1 MQTAWLKAY
10 FPKEYMASVLT
21 SYMGKTD
28 KIVHYVTACRHE
40 GIQILPPDI
49 NESGKDFTA
58 TAEGIRFGF
67 AGIRGVGA
75 GAAEVIIKERESGGT
90 FKNLHDFVSRVDA
103 TQCNRRVVEAL
114 IRSGE
119 VDAVMVETPHY
130 DHTTIGIDALTQGIH
145 TLVEKPIS
153 VHKADCERLIAAHKD
168 KKVVFSAMFNQR
180 TDPHYIKLREIIKSG
195 QLGEITRVNWIITT
209 WFRPQAYYDGGGWRA
224 TWKGEGGGVLLN
236 QCPHQ
241 LDLMQW
247 LFGMPKKVRAF
258 VGIGKYHNIEVD
270 DMVTAYLEYPN
281 GATGVFV
288 TTTGEAP
295 GTNRLEVCGDR
306 GKIVVEDG
314 KITWTRNTVGQKEF
328 LQTSQSMFGT
338 PETWKIEIPANGN
351 GQQHVGILQ
360 NFVDAIL
367 DGTPLIAPAEEG
379 INSVELG
386 TSMLFSSFKDKT
398 VELPLNG
405 KAYEAM
411 LKGLIKN
418 STFKKTVK
426 EVKMADMSASF
437 TKA

>member
-1 MQTAWLKAY
+1 MRASAAKEAGRRPQKNKTAMKKKQSKPTEVRLG
-10 FPKEYMASVLT
+10 V
-21 SYMGKTD
+21 
-28 KIVHYVTACRHE
+28 I
-40 GIQILPPDI
+40 
-49 NESGKDFTA
+49 
-58 TAEGIRFGF
+58 
-67 AGIRGVGA
+67 GVGNMGTSHISNIEKGLVNRVRLVA
-75 GAAEVIIKERESGGT
+75 ICDIVPEKMDRYGDKYLKFADSRE
-90 FKNLHDFVSRVDA
+90 
-103 TQCNRRVVEAL
+103 L

-130 DHTTIGIDALTQGIH
+130 DHTTIGIDALSNGLH

-168 KKVVFSAMFNQR
+168 KNVVFSAMFKQS

-195 QLGEITRVNWIITT
+195 ELGKITRVNWIITT

-247 LFGMPKKVRAF
+247 LFGMPAKVRAF
-258 VGIGKYHNIEVD
+258 VGVGKYHDIEVD

-281 GATGVFV
+281 GATGVFI

-295 GTNRLEVCGDR
+295 GTNRLEVSGDR

-314 KITWTRNTVGQKEF
+314 KITWVRNTVGQEEF
-328 LQTSQSMFGT
+328 LRTEQSMFGR
-338 PETWKIEIPANGN
+338 PETWNIDIPVHGN
-351 GQQHVGILQ
+351 GKQHVGILQ

-386 TSMLFSSFKDKT
+386 TSMLFSAFKDKT
-398 VELPLNG
+398 VDLPLDG
-405 KAYEAM
+405 AAYERM

-418 STFKKTVK
+418 SKFKKTVR